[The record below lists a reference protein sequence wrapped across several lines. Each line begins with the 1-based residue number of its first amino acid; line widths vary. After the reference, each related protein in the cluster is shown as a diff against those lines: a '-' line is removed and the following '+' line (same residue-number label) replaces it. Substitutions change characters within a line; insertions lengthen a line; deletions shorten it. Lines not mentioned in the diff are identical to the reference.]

1 MALTRL
7 NTNAYGATIDLTSNI
22 TGTLPAGNGGTGA
35 TSFTAAG
42 LVLLSTTSVTLAS
55 SVTINPPFSSTYT
68 SYRIIISGISPEDT
82 NQDLYFTFLDSGGTE
97 KTSDYNYTVGGYRGS
112 TDSNEGSES
121 ASNCKWGRNAHN
133 DTGTVNGDIVITTPQ
148 QSMRT
153 SVIGVTN
160 KRYTSDATS
169 YAEIFGC
176 WMNTSDSF
184 TQIKFYPASGNWNAS
199 GTIMV
204 YGQRN
209 S

>member
-7 NTNAYGATIDLTSNI
+7 NTNAYGSTINLTSNV
-22 TGTLPAGNGGTGA
+22 TGTLPSANGGTGA

-68 SYRIIISGISPEDT
+68 SYRIIISGISPATTD
-82 NQDLYFTFLDSGGTE
+82 QDLYFTFLDSGGTE
-97 KTSDYNYTVGGYRGS
+97 KTSAYNYTIGGYRGS
-112 TDSNEGSES
+112 TDSNEGSE
-121 ASNCKWGRNAHN
+121 AAANCKWGRNAHN
-133 DTGTVNGDIVITTPQ
+133 DTGTVNADIVITTPQ

-160 KRYTSDATS
+160 KRFTSDATS